1 VPVFIGTSGW
11 QYDHWRGTFYP
22 EGVAQSR
29 WLEFYAEQF
38 RVVELNN
45 SFYQLPKRE
54 TFDAWAKRTPD
65 DFVLAAKMSRYLTH
79 VRRLKEPSEPV
90 GRFLSHAQGL
100 GSKLGPVLLQLPPTL
115 RADAGLLE
123 EVLGAFPAGVRVAL
137 EPRHDS
143 WFLDEIAAV
152 LSEHNAAMC
161 LTDRKAEPVTPVW
174 RTADW
179 TFLRFHEG
187 TGSPHPCYKRSTME
201 TWVERLAE
209 SWGKKRSDLFVFFN
223 NDPRACALRDA
234 VVFAELLQGAGFETT
249 RVPTRRDVRIDRG

>member
-1 VPVFIGTSGW
+1 VPVYLGTSGW

-29 WLEFYAEQF
+29 WLEFYAERF

-45 SFYQLPKRE
+45 SFYRLPNKE
-54 TFDAWAKRTPD
+54 TFTGWAERTPD

-79 VRRLKEPSEPV
+79 VKRLKDPSEPV
-90 GRFLSHAQGL
+90 ERFLRHAGGL

-115 RADAGLLE
+115 KATEGVLE
-123 EVLGAFPAGVRVAL
+123 EVLGAFPTGVRVAL

-143 WFLDEIAAV
+143 WFTDETAAV
-152 LSEHNAAMC
+152 LSDHNAAMC
-161 LTDRKAEPVTPVW
+161 LTDRQAEPVTPVW
-174 RTADW
+174 ATADW

-201 TWVERLAE
+201 TWVERLADG
-209 SWGKKRSDLFVFFN
+209 WGKKRSDVFVFFN

-234 VVFAELLQGAGFETT
+234 VVFAELLQAAGFETT
-249 RVPTRRDVRIDRG
+249 RVPGRRDVKIDRS

>member
-1 VPVFIGTSGW
+1 VPVYIGTSGW

-29 WLEFYAEQF
+29 WLEFYSERF

-45 SFYQLPKRE
+45 SFYKLPKRE
-54 TFDAWAKRTPD
+54 TFAGWAERTPD

-79 VRRLKEPSEPV
+79 VRRLKDPREPV
-90 GRFLSHAQGL
+90 ERFLSHAGAL
-100 GSKLGPVLLQLPPTL
+100 RSKLGPVLLQLPPTL
-115 RADAGLLE
+115 KATEGVLG
-123 EVLGAFPAGVRVAL
+123 EVLGVFPTGVRVAL

-143 WFLDEIAAV
+143 WFTDETAAV
-152 LSEHNAAMC
+152 LSDHNAAMC
-161 LTDRKAEPVTPVW
+161 LTDREAEPVTPVW
-174 RTADW
+174 KTADW

-201 TWVERLAE
+201 AWVERLADR
-209 SWGKKRSDLFVFFN
+209 WGKKRSDVFVFFN

-234 VVFAELLQGAGFETT
+234 VVFAELLQSAGFETT
-249 RVPTRRDVRIDRG
+249 RVPGRRDVKLERG